1 MFTKISAKTGCEL
14 SNKNVVNFLVDDTL
28 NNIINLTGMTPKAAL
43 EHLKMQVNKKNTQVI
58 KVKPNTYCRPILE
71 KTEYQFISS
80 LFN

>member
-1 MFTKISAKTGCEL
+1 MFTKISTKTDSEL
-14 SNKNVVNFLVDDTL
+14 SNKNVVKLVVDDAI

-43 EHLKMQVNKKNTQVI
+43 EHLKMQVNQKNTQVI
-58 KVKPNTYCRPILE
+58 KVKPNTHRRPIIE